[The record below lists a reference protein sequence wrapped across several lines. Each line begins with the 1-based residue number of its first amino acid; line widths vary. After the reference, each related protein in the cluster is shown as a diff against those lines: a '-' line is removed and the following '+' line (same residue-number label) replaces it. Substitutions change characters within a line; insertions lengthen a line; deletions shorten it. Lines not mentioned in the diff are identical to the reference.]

1 MARKAEVL
9 QEPSAAALTLLEAPW
24 TEAPYFRGAALSE
37 RAEARLPLSAA
48 GVRSREAALVKERQ
62 AQLHLL
68 AAEFR
73 SWKAAFAEQK
83 AQLPPS
89 AAGARLGEAAFEE
102 QTRAL
107 LPAFGAQAALAEG
120 RMGKS
125 PLFQAEPRSRKNAPE
140 VKASARVQAAP
151 AGLKVLA

>member
-9 QEPSAAALTLLEAPW
+9 QEPSAVALTLLEAPW

-37 RAEARLPLSAA
+37 RAEAQLPLSAA
-48 GVRSREAALVKERQ
+48 RAQLGEAVLVKERQ
-62 AQLHLL
+62 AQLRLL
-68 AAEFR
+68 AAKFR
-73 SWKAAFAEQK
+73 SWKAAFEEQK

-89 AAGARLGEAAFEE
+89 GAGAQLGEAAFEE

-120 RMGKS
+120 RRGKS
-125 PLFQAEPRSRKNAPE
+125 PLFQAEPHSRKNAAE
-140 VKASARVQAAP
+140 AKASAQVRAAP
-151 AGLKVLA
+151 QDLMALA

>member
-1 MARKAEVL
+1 
-9 QEPSAAALTLLEAPW
+9 
-24 TEAPYFRGAALSE
+24 
-37 RAEARLPLSAA
+37 
-48 GVRSREAALVKERQ
+48 VKERQ

-73 SWKAAFAEQK
+73 SWKAAFAELK

-89 AAGARLGEAAFEE
+89 AAGARLEEAAFEE
-102 QTRAL
+102 QTRVL

-120 RMGKS
+120 RRGKS

-140 VKASARVQAAP
+140 VKALARVQAAP
-151 AGLKVLA
+151 AGLMALA